1 MFVMANAQN
10 FKALTAAGGDVYEM
24 ACTEVL
30 TPVEGVVSLAHKPIA
45 TTISVAFPDTDGK
58 MALTTSTPTTGE
70 FKVVEPSNSE
80 PWKLNFFAADVAGK
94 EVTISYYY
102 DLVEA
107 GENVE
112 ESKIDNRSSAIGEAI
127 MIYPVY
133 GSGEDCSDSSIIG
146 NVIVKV
152 YRARV
157 TAAPG
162 FDASYKTASTF
173 AFTLSAM
180 DAKRPDN
187 ATYSIAFV
195 RKDNG
200 IL

>member
-58 MALTTSTPTTGE
+58 MSLTTSTPTTGE

-80 PWKLNFFAADVAGK
+80 PWKLNFYPADVAGK

-127 MIYPVY
+127 MIYPVKKY
-133 GSGEDCSDSSIIG
+133 
-146 NVIVKV
+146 
-152 YRARV
+152 
-157 TAAPG
+157 AA
-162 FDASYKTASTF
+162 
-173 AFTLSAM
+173 
-180 DAKRPDN
+180 
-187 ATYSIAFV
+187 
-195 RKDNG
+195 
-200 IL
+200 